1 MASERWIEVAVRV
14 APPDVEAVASL
25 LDALTDA
32 GVVVEPAIRVSNGDD
47 FEYELL
53 DAPGTVRACFP
64 APLRAADRRALRRR
78 LTALPL
84 SAPLPPLRFATVE
97 DRDWSEEWKRFFDVQ
112 HVGERLVICPSW
124 RRYEPAHR
132 ELVID
137 LDPGQAFG
145 TGQHP
150 TTRLALR
157 ALERRVS
164 PGCDVIDVGAGS
176 GILAIAAAMLGA
188 RSVLALDAD
197 AGAAAVAREN
207 VERNRVAGTVAVEER
222 SLGPEAAARSADII
236 AVNISSKVLVTLMRQ
251 IARTL
256 RPGGALIGSG
266 FIDANQ
272 GDVEAAVAA
281 CGLRTQRIDAE
292 GEWRCIVAVA
302 PEQ

>member
-1 MASERWIEVAVRV
+1 MASERWVEVAVRV
-14 APPDVEAVASL
+14 APPDVEAVTSL

-32 GVVVEPAIRVSNGDD
+32 GVVVEPAIRVSDVGD

-53 DAPGTVRACFP
+53 DVPGTVRACFP
-64 APLRAADRRALRRR
+64 TPLRAADRRALRRR

-84 SAPLPPLRFATVE
+84 SAPLPRLRFATVE

-112 HVGERLVICPSW
+112 HVGERLVIRPSW

-145 TGQHP
+145 TGQHQ

-164 PGCDVIDVGAGS
+164 PQCDVIDVGTGS
-176 GILAIAAAMLGA
+176 GILAIAAALLGA
-188 RSVLALDAD
+188 RSVLALEPDAD
-197 AGAAAVAREN
+197 AATVAREN
-207 VERNRVAGTVAVEER
+207 VERNRGAGTVAVEEG
-222 SLGPEAAARSADII
+222 SLGPDAAARSADII
-236 AVNISSKVLVTLMRQ
+236 AVNISSKVLVTLMPRV
-251 IARTL
+251 ARML

-266 FIDANQ
+266 FIDTNQ

-292 GEWRCIVAVA
+292 DEWRCITAVA

>member
-32 GVVVEPAIRVSNGDD
+32 GVVVEPAIRVSDGDD
-47 FEYELL
+47 CGYELL

-84 SAPLPPLRFATVE
+84 SAPLPRLRFAAVE
-97 DRDWSEEWKRFFDVQ
+97 DRDWSEEWQRFFDVQ
-112 HVGERLVICPSW
+112 HVGERLVVRPSW

-176 GILAIAAAMLGA
+176 GILAIAAALLGA
-188 RSVLALDAD
+188 RSVLALDSDAD
-197 AGAAAVAREN
+197 ATVVAREN
-207 VERNRVAGTVAVEER
+207 VERNRVAGTVEVVEG
-222 SLGPEAAARSADII
+222 SLGADVAARSADII
-236 AVNISSKVLVTLMRQ
+236 AVNISSKVLATLMPQ
-251 IARTL
+251 VARTL

-272 GDVEAAVAA
+272 GGVEAAVAA
-281 CGLRTQRIDAE
+281 SGLHTLRIDAE
-292 GEWRCIVAVA
+292 DEWRCIVAVA
-302 PEQ
+302 PGQ

>member
-1 MASERWIEVAVRV
+1 MASERWVEVAVRV

-32 GVVVEPAIRVSNGDD
+32 GVVVQPAIRVSAVDD
-47 FEYELL
+47 CEYELL
-53 DAPGTVRACFP
+53 DAPGMVRACFP

-84 SAPLPPLRFATVE
+84 SAPLRRLRFAAME

-112 HVGERLVICPSW
+112 HIGQRLVIRPSW
-124 RRYEPAHR
+124 RRYEPAR
-132 ELVID
+132 GEIVID

-157 ALERRVS
+157 ALERLLS
-164 PGCDVIDVGAGS
+164 PGCDVIDVGVGS

-188 RSVLALDAD
+188 RSVLALDVDAD
-197 AGAAAVAREN
+197 AIVAAREN
-207 VERNRVAGTVAVEER
+207 VERNRVAGIVQLAEG
-222 SLGPEAAARSADII
+222 SLAPDTAARSADII
-236 AVNISSKVLVTLMRQ
+236 AVNISSTALMTLMPQ
-251 IARTL
+251 VARTL

-272 GDVEAAVAA
+272 GDVKAAVAA
-281 CGLRTQRIDAE
+281 SGLRTPRIDAE
-292 GEWRCIVAVA
+292 DEWRCIVAVA